1 MLRVWFLFLALL
13 PAMGLHAY
21 DFQYGDL
28 CYNFTS
34 DSTVEVTNPD
44 NYSYGY
50 EGLTSV
56 TIPETVIYGDST
68 YRVTSIGGN
77 AFQDCTSLTSITIP
91 KSVTSVGENAFRGC
105 NLLKTVYYQGDL
117 ADWVNIDF
125 EYKPDTTFYNSD
137 TKGANPLENT
147 VDSLFINNVYVTDII
162 IPEGVT
168 KIKPFV
174 FPKYVGLRSV
184 KLPNS
189 LQEIGDRAFFRCPIT
204 SIWLPNTN
212 AGSVKIGAYAFAE
225 CIELKK
231 LNIPHSV
238 TTIEYEAFAD
248 CTGVDTLI
256 IGNGITDIDNQFVGC
271 SGITYLQ
278 LGSGVKTIAHSAF
291 YDAKKLKRIVCYAIE
306 PPVAQVQGSWY
317 NGSFYNYNIHVQV
330 PCDNLEDYETDAV
343 WGSFK
348 YLECVGAEKTETN
361 GKVLVTPR
369 DNDADITWPTNSSAD
384 TYTILITQDGT
395 EICTLVFNADGQ
407 LTRIAFAA
415 PARNGEQRHTP
426 AALLTQ
432 DGYRFTVTGLSSGTQ
447 YAYAIDVKDAKS
459 NVLNAYK
466 GSFTST
472 GGITGIDD
480 IPATGETLDG
490 NTPRKV
496 FRDGQVY
503 ILRGDKTYTLTGV
516 EVK

>member
-278 LGSGVKTIAHSAF
+278 LGSGMKSIERGF
-291 YDAKKLKRIVCYAIE
+291 YDSKKLKHIVCYALE
-306 PPVAQVQGSWY
+306 PPVAQLQDNWR
-317 NGSFYNYNIHVQV
+317 NTGSFYNYNIHVQV

-459 NVLNAYK
+459 NVLNTYK
-466 GSFTST
+466 GSFTTT
-472 GGITGIDD
+472 GGATGMDD
-480 IPATGETLDG
+480 IPATGKTLDAT
-490 NTPRKV
+490 TPRKV

-503 ILRGDKTYTLTGV
+503 ILRGGKTYTATGV
-516 EVK
+516 EVE